1 MNISIEPK
9 LDALHQGLQD
19 VSEYTKYLDLDILRK
34 LGSGAVRR
42 VKSEYTSLL
51 RKRTGR
57 MYKGIY
63 SYTDRSRKQ
72 QVVTN
77 SASNPP
83 TSGGIRYPAVLSRGA
98 VIKPKAAKVLTFMT
112 PDGKWRRA
120 HSVIIPRIDW
130 LDRPAKQYMS
140 SLQADDDIEY
150 VVQKKIDQLK
160 KKGIL
165 A

>member
-1 MNISIEPK
+1 MISIEPK
-9 LDALHQGLQD
+9 LDALRDGLKEIEQ
-19 VSEYTKYLDLDILRK
+19 YTKYLDLDILRK
-34 LGSGAVRR
+34 LGSGV
-42 VKSEYTSLL
+42 VKKSKSEYSNTL

-63 SYTDRSRKQ
+63 SYTKRRSKEQ
-72 QVVTN
+72 IVTN
-77 SASNPP
+77 DATNPP
-83 TSGGIRYPAVLSRGA
+83 TSGGIRYPWVLAHGA
-98 VIKPKAAKVLTFMT
+98 TIKPKNAKVLTFMT

-120 HSVIIPRIDW
+120 HSVIIPSFDW
-130 LDRPAKQYMS
+130 VERPGNKYMS

-160 KKGIL
+160 KKGVL